1 MINTVTNP
9 EHMDPIVMTV
19 LAVLAWGGLL
29 ISLRREAVRKQREA
43 RLEREAMLAQYE
55 SSLRR
60 SGWAD

>member
-19 LAVLAWGGLL
+19 LAVLAWGALFV
-29 ISLRREAVRKQREA
+29 SLRREAVRKQREA